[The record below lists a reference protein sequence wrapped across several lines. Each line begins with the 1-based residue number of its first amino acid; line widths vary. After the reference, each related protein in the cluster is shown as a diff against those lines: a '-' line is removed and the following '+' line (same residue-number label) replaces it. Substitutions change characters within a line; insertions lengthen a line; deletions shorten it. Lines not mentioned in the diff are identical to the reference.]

1 MDKFTPQWQTP
12 KTHQKL
18 APLSKLE
25 RQVES
30 RAVGSARGHDSGNPS
45 SPAIVRGLA
54 NTIASAGGNQYLYE
68 MAKRGALA
76 HIELPDPR
84 YIAGPST
91 SAATAFASAGAGAGA
106 AAGAAS
112 GGESSGGSAVSGA
125 DADGRQLRHETS
137 NTINN
142 IIAAKRA
149 DMNSS
154 QSSMSFFSQES

>member
-1 MDKFTPQWQTP
+1 
-12 KTHQKL
+12 
-18 APLSKLE
+18 
-25 RQVES
+25 
-30 RAVGSARGHDSGNPS
+30 
-45 SPAIVRGLA
+45 
-54 NTIASAGGNQYLYE
+54 

-91 SAATAFASAGAGAGA
+91 SAATAGASAGAAA
-106 AAGAAS
+106 AAGASS
-112 GGESSGGSAVSGA
+112 GGESSGGSAVSGADA

-154 QSSMSFFSQES
+154 QSSMSFFSQESESSRIPFNTTGIGHSGFSELGALSDLGGGPGWWIWVVDLGGIIQWHCIANLMG

>member
-1 MDKFTPQWQTP
+1 
-12 KTHQKL
+12 
-18 APLSKLE
+18 
-25 RQVES
+25 
-30 RAVGSARGHDSGNPS
+30 
-45 SPAIVRGLA
+45 
-54 NTIASAGGNQYLYE
+54 

-91 SAATAFASAGAGAGA
+91 SAATAGASAGAAA

>member
-1 MDKFTPQWQTP
+1 MNPSGALP
-12 KTHQKL
+12 
-18 APLSKLE
+18 A
-25 RQVES
+25 
-30 RAVGSARGHDSGNPS
+30 AVGVVATHFAEPLLVYKNAGSNIIPGGVAIKPDSA
-45 SPAIVRGLA
+45 
-54 NTIASAGGNQYLYE
+54 
-68 MAKRGALA
+68 
-76 HIELPDPR
+76 IELPDPR